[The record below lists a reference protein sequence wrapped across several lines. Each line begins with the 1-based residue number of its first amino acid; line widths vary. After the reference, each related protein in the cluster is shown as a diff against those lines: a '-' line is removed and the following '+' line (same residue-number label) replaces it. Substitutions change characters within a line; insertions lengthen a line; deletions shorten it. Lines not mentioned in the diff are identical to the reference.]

1 MTLSQYA
8 QNPPVFPKIARNSQM
23 RRHCTECGSCL
34 RAGNSDTT
42 CAPCRR
48 TKPLV
53 PAGFYD
59 TPELQNALRNYDFRQ
74 VFPAVRKAAGLSQQR
89 FAELTGITQQMI
101 SLVERGKRNLR
112 DVLHIAQLANAL
124 RIPPHLLGFG
134 TESGSLDPNREVSQ
148 VQRRDFLSIVLGIT
162 MSSTLHP
169 DIARLSEMLPAH
181 TDSIR
186 RRRIGVADAEAIE
199 NMTDWFRQTV
209 YAQGGGLIHSAALAQ
224 LQAVRSF
231 DDALCT
237 EEIRERVDL
246 AIADLAWIVGWAS
259 RGIGAHEQAEQLL
272 LFALNRAKRA
282 EQHPRSTDLT
292 IGVLL
297 DAAAQVMRPRQD
309 HSRQA
314 RSALRLVELGFN
326 VANTSIHNASAST
339 HADLYANRAFYHAT
353 LGNSD
358 QCHDALN
365 REVETFATIRPDTVP
380 PWDRHVTEAEI
391 ASHRAYAMGL
401 LARTQPEFVPT
412 AIEQLDA
419 VVNDPNL
426 TYASTRAF
434 QLTNLSELY
443 IRGGDLDTGIRIGH
457 EAITAVNGLSSRHMR
472 DRLQAIADA
481 AEPFAAKSSDMAQLR
496 KDVHAAVHDT
506 QS

>member
-1 MTLSQYA
+1 M
-8 QNPPVFPKIARNSQM
+8 
-23 RRHCTECGSCL
+23 

-148 VQRRDFLSIVLGIT
+148 VERRDFLSIVLGIT

-169 DIARLSEMLPAH
+169 DIARLSEMLPAQ

-231 DDALCT
+231 DNALCT
-237 EEIRERVDL
+237 DEVRARVDL
-246 AIADLAWIVGWAS
+246 AIADLARIAGWAFWDTE
-259 RGIGAHEQAEQLL
+259 AHDQAERLW
-272 LFALNRAKRA
+272 LFALNRARRA

-292 IGVLL
+292 VAVLL
-297 DAAAQVMRPRQD
+297 DSAYQVLRQRHD
-309 HSRQA
+309 PSRQA
-314 RSALRLVELGFN
+314 RSALRLVEHGFN
-326 VANTSIHNASAST
+326 VANTSIHSASASV
-339 HADLYANRAFYHAT
+339 RAELHSKRAYCHAT
-353 LGNSD
+353 LGNAD
-358 QCHDALN
+358 QCHDELN
-365 REVETFATIRPDTVP
+365 RDAEAFTAIQPDNVP
-380 PWDRHVTEAEI
+380 PWDRHMTEAEI
-391 ASHRAYAMGL
+391 ASHRALALGL

-419 VVNDPNL
+419 VINDPNL
-426 TYASTRAF
+426 TYARTRASH
-434 QLTNLSELY
+434 LPTLSALY
-443 IRGGDLDTGIRIGH
+443 IRDGDLDTGIRIGH

-472 DRLQAIADA
+472 GRLQAIADA

-496 KDVHAAVHDT
+496 TEVHAAVHDT
-506 QS
+506 QA